1 MRFWILFLV
10 LIFGTQAPL
19 VGGDVASA
27 RSEALD
33 EQPGGLARFTQ
44 QTDDLDCEDF
54 DTQEEAQAAL
64 DENPE
69 DPNNL
74 DPNRD
79 GIACALLPSA
89 EDQAAASA
97 DEAAASADEAVAADE
112 SDPTNQT
119 PEERRAARRAARQQG
134 EDGQATGDETA
145 AVTCADFGTAEDA
158 QAAFDADPEGLADL
172 DADGNGIACEE
183 LQEPTP
189 EADAAAGTQP
199 ARERRRNRQNQDEEP
214 VPTEVVIDEPKPVRI
229 QEDFDCVDFEFQE
242 EAQEVYD
249 QDPSDPYNL
258 DPSGDGVA
266 CSSLPFSSPRVLQ
279 VPRTGTG
286 PAGDSNGGLLVT
298 ISLLSSLG
306 AAAASWRQA
315 RRWWRTSFTSSRP

>member
-1 MRFWILFLV
+1 MRFWILLLV

-19 VGGDVASA
+19 VGADIASA
-27 RSEALD
+27 RSETLD
-33 EQPGGLARFTQ
+33 EQSGDLARFTQ

-54 DTQEEAQAAL
+54 NTQEEAQAAL
-64 DENPE
+64 DQDPE

-97 DEAAASADEAVAADE
+97 DEAAAANE
-112 SDPTNQT
+112 SDTSNQT
-119 PEERRAARRAARQQG
+119 AEERRAARRAARQQG
-134 EDGQATGDETA
+134 EDGKATGDEAA
-145 AVTCADFGTAEDA
+145 AVTCADFETAEEA

-189 EADAAAGTQP
+189 EADAAADTQP

-214 VPTEVVIDEPKPVRI
+214 LPTEVVIDEPKPVRI

-249 QDPSDPYNL
+249 QDPTDPYNL

-286 PAGDSNGGLLVT
+286 PAGDSYGGLLIT
-298 ISLLSSLG
+298 ISLLSSMG
-306 AAAASWRQA
+306 AAAASWRLA
-315 RRWWRTSFTSSRP
+315 SRSRRTPFTSSRQ

>member
-1 MRFWILFLV
+1 MRFWILLLV

-19 VGGDVASA
+19 VGTDIASA
-27 RSEALD
+27 RSETLD
-33 EQPGGLARFTQ
+33 EQSGDLARFTQ

-54 DTQEEAQAAL
+54 NTQEEAQAAL
-64 DENPE
+64 DEDPE

-97 DEAAASADEAVAADE
+97 DEAAAANE
-112 SDPTNQT
+112 SDTSNQT
-119 PEERRAARRAARQQG
+119 AEERRAARRAARQQG
-134 EDGQATGDETA
+134 EDAKATGDETA
-145 AVTCADFGTAEDA
+145 AVTCADFETAEDA

-172 DADGNGIACEE
+172 DADGNGVACEE
-183 LQEPTP
+183 LLESTP
-189 EADAAAGTQP
+189 EADASAGAQP
-199 ARERRRNRQNQDEEP
+199 ARERRRNRQNQDEEAA
-214 VPTEVVIDEPKPVRI
+214 PTEVVIDEPRTVRI

-286 PAGDSNGGLLVT
+286 QLSDSNGGLLVT

-306 AAAASWRQA
+306 AAAACWRQA
-315 RRWWRTSFTSSRP
+315 RRWWRTSFTSSRR